1 MGLQGLGLQGLD
13 RIQPGLINNPTLV
26 IPGANTNPPLTEP
39 SQFGNILDAAVRL
52 FDETSTLE
60 REAGRLQFE
69 YATGQTDD
77 MLAVILAEQRAHTAV
92 TFTTQLT
99 SRVLDAYRQIINMQ
113 I

>member
-1 MGLQGLGLQGLD
+1 MGVELLN
-13 RIQPGLINNPTLV
+13 RIRPDLITNPSIVNPGV
-26 IPGANTNPPLTEP
+26 STNPPLNQP

-69 YATGQTDD
+69 YATGQTED

-99 SRVLDAYRQIINMQ
+99 SRILDAYRQIINMQ